1 MKTLISPAKMDWGT
15 LMERPQVDYETLQST
30 VREVFDAVAQKG
42 DEALRDY
49 CERFD
54 GVRPE
59 KLLLQPS
66 EINRAAE
73 LLDKSLK
80 EAIQLAYRNI
90 YAFHQ
95 AQKTDRV
102 EVETQTGVRCWQE
115 QRPIEK
121 VGLYIPGG
129 SAPLFSTLLML
140 AIPAKIAGCKEIVLC
155 TPPSREGI
163 HPAILYTAQL
173 CGVDKIAT
181 LGGIQAIAALT
192 LGTESV
198 PAVYKLFGP
207 GNQYVTAAKQ
217 YATRHRVAI
226 DMPAGPS
233 EVLVVADASVPA
245 SFIAADLLS
254 QAEHGPDSQ
263 VVLVAQSE
271 EILPEVEIALKAQLA
286 ELPRAEIAEK
296 ALQNS
301 LAVVFEDRVIANE
314 FINEYAP
321 EHYIIMSEDEDYFV
335 EHCYNAGSV
344 FVGAYSPESAGD
356 YASGTN
362 HTLPTN
368 GYAKQYSGV
377 HLNSFTKAITF
388 QQLSEEGIQNLGPA
402 VEEMALAEGLR
413 GHQQAVRVRLN
424 YLKNK
429 S

>member
-15 LMERPQVDYETLQST
+15 LMKRPQVDYETLQST

-59 KLLLQPS
+59 ELLLQPS
-66 EINRAAE
+66 EINQAGE
-73 LLDKSLK
+73 HLEDNLK
-80 EAIQLAYRNI
+80 EAIQQAYRNI
-90 YAFHQ
+90 YTFHQ
-95 AQKTDRV
+95 AQKTGRT

-140 AIPAKIAGCKEIVLC
+140 AIPARIAGCKEIVLC

-217 YATRHRVAI
+217 YATGHRVAI

-233 EVLVVADASVPA
+233 EVLIVADASVPA

-271 EILPEVEIALKAQLA
+271 EILPEVEKALKAQLA

-335 EHCYNAGSV
+335 DHCYNAGSV

-388 QQLSEEGIQNLGPA
+388 QKLSEEGIQNLGPA
-402 VEEMALAEGLR
+402 VEEMALAEGLQ
-413 GHQQAVRVRLN
+413 GHQQAVRVRLD
-424 YLKNK
+424 YLKSK